1 MEFIQLKKILNS
13 NPNLIKGHLLLALI
27 YMKKGSYER
36 AKKPINKV
44 LRIDTNNPL
53 AKKYLAELKKTENAP
68 VKIVKNS
75 ASQGGIRDYEMEQ
88 INREIKN
95 GYDIVVHCKSGLSS
109 KGIWAA
115 NAPVDAGYKGEI
127 HAILYNTSTEKIS
140 IKAGEKVGQLVV
152 RPVIYADFVTELGN
166 ERGSGAFGST
176 GK

>member
-1 MEFIQLKKILNS
+1 MKIK
-13 NPNLIKGHLLLALI
+13 LIKFNNFKAPD
-27 YMKKGSYER
+27 R
-36 AKKPINKV
+36 AHYNDSGADVFAAEDVVIWPHEVIKV
-44 LRIDTNNPL
+44 PTGVGV
-53 AKKYLAELKKTENAP
+53 ELP
-68 VKIVKNS
+68 
-75 ASQGGIRDYEMEQ
+75 D
-88 INREIKN
+88 

-127 HAILYNTSTEKIS
+127 HAILYNTSNEKIS

-152 RPVIYADFVTELGN
+152 RPVIYVDFVTELGN